1 MSKKLMIVKN
11 LINRNRQSLA
21 ADFGVSKIGIF
32 GSVARG
38 DDNAKSDV
46 DVLVKLTKP
55 VGFFSFINL
64 EDQLTKIIGQKVD
77 LATENSL
84 KPIIKKEILSEV
96 IYV

>member
-1 MSKKLMIVKN
+1 MIVKN